1 MALKHYF
8 NVNFETISPDPL
20 QYNFECH
27 WQRVEVGHIAKDAK
41 QAEYLPSTSTEY
53 LK

>member
-8 NVNFETISPDPL
+8 NVNFETISPGPL

-27 WQRVEVGHIAKDAK
+27 QRVEVGHIAKDSK